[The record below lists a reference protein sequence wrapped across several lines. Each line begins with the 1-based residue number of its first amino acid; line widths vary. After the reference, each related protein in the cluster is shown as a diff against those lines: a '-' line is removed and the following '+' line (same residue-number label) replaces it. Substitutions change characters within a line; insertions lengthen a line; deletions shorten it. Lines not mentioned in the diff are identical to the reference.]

1 MSVDDENDGMLQI
14 LYGKIMDTNLAIL
27 SELSGNTVS
36 RTHQHFQAAILCH
49 FPSFLPEFMLSKSV
63 EKALPKNFLCTPI
76 LARFFYF
83 AMVFSKNFLASKNF
97 FMFSIAFTFRE

>member
-1 MSVDDENDGMLQI
+1 MSVDDENDGMFQI

-49 FPSFLPEFMLSKSV
+49 FPSFLPEFMLSKSIEMHYLKIFYV
-63 EKALPKNFLCTPI
+63 PPI